1 MNLIP
6 RSFFFD
12 DDFDNMFAISPK
24 RTEMKCDVYEEGSNY
39 HIVMDTPGYD
49 KDDIS
54 IEVKDGYL
62 NVKASKKQEE
72 NEETK
77 NYIRRE
83 RAYGEV
89 QRSFALGDADIEK
102 IDAKFTNGT
111 LDITIPKK
119 EVVDNTKKIE
129 IKAGE

>member
-12 DDFDNMFAISPK
+12 DDFDNSFGLAP
-24 RTEMKCDVYEEGSNY
+24 RRNDMKCDIYEEGNDY
-39 HIVMDTPGYD
+39 HIEMDIPGYD
-49 KDDIS
+49 KKDIN

-62 NVKASKKQEE
+62 TVKASKKSED

-83 RAYGEV
+83 RVYGEIS
-89 QRSFALGDADIEK
+89 RTFALGDVDSEN
-102 IDAKFTNGT
+102 IDAKFENGA
-111 LDITIPKK
+111 LHITVPKK
-119 EVVDNTKKIE
+119 EVVDTTKKIE
-129 IKAGE
+129 IK